1 MAFPL
6 PPRTIPQC
14 SACLRSY
21 AYAWATLSDTSA
33 SQNALRQQTR
43 GKKTSAKAS
52 GTVPARLLKDLPG
65 FGKAGSIVPVTRGEL
80 RNHWLPKRIAAY
92 VTLIEQRQLRRDN
105 IQIVRD
111 YNFGKKDDLAAAA
124 VAEPAQT
131 SEPTLVYEQKA
142 PEVEKLTAQRSMD
155 LLDIFVPHRLDFYRE
170 PIMEEEKLEEPEA
183 AAEKKEDKQQRS
195 ASSAASDL
203 LAARSSIAREKPKP
217 KMTGAIYG
225 SVSPHDILLAV
236 RAATATNDEAARVV
250 IAESDIQF
258 LDPQA
263 QSENKI
269 KSIGDF
275 TIELN
280 IKGAEEGI
288 RRNVRVMPQESS
300 REPAG

>member
-6 PPRTIPQC
+6 RPRAIPQC

-21 AYAWATLSDTSA
+21 AWATTSETSA

-43 GKKTSAKAS
+43 GKKTAAKAS

-65 FGKAGSIVPVTRGEL
+65 FGKAGAIVPVTRGEL
-80 RNHWLPKRIAAY
+80 RNHWFPKRIAAY
-92 VTLIEQRQLRRDN
+92 VTLTEQRQLRRDN
-105 IQIVRD
+105 IPIERD

-124 VAEPAQT
+124 LAKSAQT
-131 SEPTLVYEQKA
+131 SEPTPVYEKKA
-142 PEVEKLTAQRSMD
+142 PEVEKLTAQRSME
-155 LLDIFVPHRLDFYRE
+155 LLDIFVSHRLDFYRE

-183 AAEKKEDKQQRS
+183 AAAAGKKEDKTQRS
-195 ASSAASDL
+195 ASSAAADL
-203 LAARSSIAREKPKP
+203 LAARSSTPREKSKP

-225 SVSPHDILLAV
+225 SVSPHDILVAV
-236 RAATATNDEAARVV
+236 RAATATNDEAARVL
-250 IAESDIQF
+250 ITEQDIQF

-275 TIELN
+275 TVELK
-280 IKGAEEGI
+280 IKGAEQGI
-288 RRNVRVMPQESS
+288 RRTVRVIPQESS
-300 REPAG
+300 